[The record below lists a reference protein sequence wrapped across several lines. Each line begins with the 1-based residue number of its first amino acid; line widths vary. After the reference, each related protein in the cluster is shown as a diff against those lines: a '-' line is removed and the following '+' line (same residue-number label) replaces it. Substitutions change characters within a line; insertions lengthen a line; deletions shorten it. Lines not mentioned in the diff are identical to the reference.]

1 MLNKIFFLI
10 NSGCNLEILFK
21 FLYTKLSIL
30 SKKTKKN
37 KIKKEHQLFLKH
49 KKITQ
54 DYFSKNSYFF
64 LDLLKKLG
72 QFNYLEIGVFEGNS
86 SMFVARKFKNSQ
98 IYCVDNWV
106 GTEEYSKTDFK
117 IIENNFDFNIRD
129 FPNITKIK
137 NSSDNFFK
145 ENKKKFEV
153 IYVDGYH
160 YASQVYSD
168 FKNAWKCLLPGGYI
182 IFDDYIWQ
190 FSKNYEDNPCY
201 AINKYIKELKEN
213 YKIIFVTNSQLCIK
227 RLK

>member
-10 NSGCNLEILFK
+10 NSGCSLEILLK
-21 FLYTKLSIL
+21 FLYTKLSIIL
-30 SKKTKKN
+30 KKTKK
-37 KIKKEHQLFLKH
+37 KEIKKEHQLFLKH

-54 DYFSKNSYFF
+54 DYFSKNAYFF
-64 LDLLKKLG
+64 LDILKKLG
-72 QFNYLEIGVFEGNS
+72 QFTYLEIGVFEGNS

-117 IIENNFDFNIRD
+117 IIEKNFDFNIRD

-160 YASQVYSD
+160 YASQVYLD

>member
-1 MLNKIFFLI
+1 MLKKIFFLI
-10 NSGCNLEILFK
+10 NSGCNLEILLK
-21 FLYTKLSIL
+21 FLFTKLSML
-30 SKKTKKN
+30 LKKTKK
-37 KIKKEHQLFLKH
+37 KQIKKEHQLFLKN

-86 SMFVARKFKNSQ
+86 SMFVARKFKKSQ

-106 GTEEYSKTDFK
+106 GTEEYSKIDFK

-137 NSSDNFFK
+137 SSSDNFFK
-145 ENKKKFEV
+145 ENKKNFKV
-153 IYVDGYH
+153 IYIDGYH
-160 YASQVYSD
+160 NASQVYLD
-168 FKNAWKCLLPGGYI
+168 FKNAWKCLLPRGYI

>member
-1 MLNKIFFLI
+1 MLKKIFFLI
-10 NSGCNLEILFK
+10 NSGCNLEILLK
-21 FLYTKLSIL
+21 FLFTKLSML
-30 SKKTKKN
+30 LKKTKK
-37 KIKKEHQLFLKH
+37 KQIKKEHQLFLKN

-86 SMFVARKFKNSQ
+86 SMFVARKFKKSQ

-106 GTEEYSKTDFK
+106 GTEEYSKIDFK
-117 IIENNFDFNIRD
+117 IIENNFDLNIRD

-137 NSSDNFFK
+137 SSSDNFFK
-145 ENKKKFEV
+145 ENKKNFEV
-153 IYVDGYH
+153 IYIDGYH
-160 YASQVYSD
+160 NASQVYLD
-168 FKNAWKCLLPGGYI
+168 FKNAWKCLLPRGYI

>member
-1 MLNKIFFLI
+1 MLKKIFFLI
-10 NSGCNLEILFK
+10 NSGCNLEILLK
-21 FLYTKLSIL
+21 FLFTKLSML
-30 SKKTKKN
+30 LKKTKK
-37 KIKKEHQLFLKH
+37 KQIKKEHQLFLKN

-86 SMFVARKFKNSQ
+86 SLFVARKFKKSQ

-106 GTEEYSKTDFK
+106 GTEEYSKIDFK
-117 IIENNFDFNIRD
+117 IIENNFDLNIRD

-137 NSSDNFFK
+137 SSSDNFFK
-145 ENKKKFEV
+145 ENKKNFEV
-153 IYVDGYH
+153 IYIDGYH
-160 YASQVYSD
+160 NASQVYLD
-168 FKNAWKCLLPGGYI
+168 FKNAWKCLLPRGYI